1 MDNLDQLPIE
11 SISRRIEADGQFLM
25 LSDQHLTFS
34 THQRTQVVPLL
45 QITKI
50 SSELGRLMVYVADRL
65 VMGGD
70 VGAFNVQELTQ
81 FFTEVRR
88 TVNTLKNRYRA
99 EQDYLELVNMK
110 AEKARSSQ
118 LTQNDLERYAEDE
131 DYRVRCAVAQN
142 PNLPTWML
150 ERMSRD
156 EHPKVRLIV
165 AQHPQTRP
173 DTLEMLIEDSDADT
187 RAAAKSN
194 LTVVLENLSHHPE
207 TVRRLEV
214 ARNVHTPSLVLAQL
228 SSDSN
233 QDVRETALAHPSH
246 PSFAERNHLPLD
258 QDDEETTPIS
268 SNSSGLSQALSSKS
282 NSSTQDAQKKF
293 EISESE
299 NLAREIAHEYEVA
312 VERGLGVQFYSAP
325 DGLALIAT
333 IRLEYDFPRT
343 LLLRAFCEG
352 ADRIYPEEEVLE
364 LNPGGS
370 AFMVFMPNGKPSNWI
385 LQLHEMSSLRRIRLA
400 PSGPIS

>member
-34 THQRTQVVPLL
+34 TRQRTQVVVLL
-45 QITKI
+45 EITKI

-118 LTQNDLERYAEDE
+118 LSQNDLERFAEDE

-165 AQHPQTRP
+165 AQHAQTRP

-194 LTVVLENLSHHPE
+194 LTVVLDNLSHHPE
-207 TVRRLEV
+207 VARRLEV
-214 ARNVHTPSLVLAQL
+214 ARNVHTPSFVLAKL
-228 SSDSN
+228 SSDTN
-233 QDVRETALAHPSH
+233 EDIRETALAHSSH

-258 QDDEETTPIS
+258 QDDDEATPIS
-268 SNSSGLSQALSSKS
+268 SGEGGRGQVALSSNKTQS
-282 NSSTQDAQKKF
+282 NP
-293 EISESE
+293 EISESD

-333 IRLEYDFPRT
+333 LSLEYDFPRT

-352 ADRIYPEEEVLE
+352 ADRIYPAEEVLE

-370 AFMVFMPNGKPSNWI
+370 AFMVFMPNGKPSNWM
-385 LQLHEMSSLRRIRLA
+385 LQLHEMSSLRRVRLA